1 MWDRRRRRAF
11 FFVNNTALVL
21 GEISLVR
28 VKRLAKEFLWVGLGQ
43 AAAALGGLAG
53 VSFLTRALAP
63 EVYGELALGMTV
75 ATLTQQVVLG
85 PVSGALTRF
94 FAPAVEAGQ
103 LHGYLKGARHLV
115 TWATLGVLGFAAL
128 LALVLST
135 AGQVNSI
142 SLMTIAFLYSL
153 LSGYSSAMDGV
164 QNAARQRAIVAWHQ
178 GIGQWLRFLLALAM
192 IGALGAFSR
201 AAMLGYA
208 VASALV
214 LVSQTFLFR
223 RRILALSPATNAG
236 PTGPVESWTRQMR
249 AYAWPFALWGVFT
262 WAQMASDRWALQVC
276 GSASAVGLY
285 AALHQVGYY
294 PMTLLS
300 GFLVQLISPVLFS
313 RAGDGTDPER
323 MAHSHR
329 LNLVIFQG
337 SLVLTALA
345 AIVALLFHQQIF
357 SLFVAPEYRRVSP
370 LLTLMILAGGLFAAG
385 QIAVLSLLSGVN
397 SQALLAP
404 KIATALLG
412 VLLNF
417 AGAYWLGLNGVVYA
431 VAVVSLAY
439 IVWVLILVQRHQK
452 TCRSLSRA

>member
-1 MWDRRRRRAF
+1 
-11 FFVNNTALVL
+11 
-21 GEISLVR
+21 
-28 VKRLAKEFLWVGLGQ
+28 
-43 AAAALGGLAG
+43 
-53 VSFLTRALAP
+53 
-63 EVYGELALGMTV
+63 
-75 ATLTQQVVLG
+75 
-85 PVSGALTRF
+85 
-94 FAPAVEAGQ
+94 AGQ
-103 LHGYLKGARHLV
+103 LDGDLRGARHLV

-142 SLMTIAFLYSL
+142 SLMTIAFLYSW

-276 GSASAVGLY
+276 G
-285 AALHQVGYY
+285 
-294 PMTLLS
+294 
-300 GFLVQLISPVLFS
+300 
-313 RAGDGTDPER
+313 
-323 MAHSHR
+323 
-329 LNLVIFQG
+329 
-337 SLVLTALA
+337 
-345 AIVALLFHQQIF
+345 
-357 SLFVAPEYRRVSP
+357 
-370 LLTLMILAGGLFAAG
+370 
-385 QIAVLSLLSGVN
+385 
-397 SQALLAP
+397 
-404 KIATALLG
+404 
-412 VLLNF
+412 
-417 AGAYWLGLNGVVYA
+417 
-431 VAVVSLAY
+431 
-439 IVWVLILVQRHQK
+439 
-452 TCRSLSRA
+452 